1 MIRMEK
7 TANKKNG
14 QPEISVIV
22 VSYNTSDIIE
32 ACLESLLAESP
43 ITREVFVV
51 DNASTDGSA
60 DFIKTHFSSVNG
72 IFNEKNVGFAAAN
85 NQVLP
90 LCRGKYVLFLNPDA
104 SLHADAIEKMIAYMN
119 DNPHVGLAGGNIMYP
134 NRDPQWTVSNRYPG
148 QKYASDE
155 LEGLPGSIAC
165 VLGAAMI
172 TRSELMKMTGG
183 FDEDF
188 FLYGEDQDLCLR
200 IRKAGY
206 EIGHVADATVIHR
219 GGSSVKSLSPS
230 TIWEKKIIA
239 EYIFY
244 RKHYHPETIKKIS
257 RAYVIKCRWRIA
269 TLKILYP
276 FTWNKETAMDK
287 IRKYQVILRHV
298 TRTIRSEQ

>member
-1 MIRMEK
+1 MEK
-7 TANKKNG
+7 TVSKKNL
-14 QPEISVIV
+14 QPQISIIV
-22 VSYNTSDIIE
+22 VSYNTSDII
-32 ACLESLLAESP
+32 AMCLESLLAESS
-43 ITREVFVV
+43 ITREIFVV

-60 DFIKTHFSSVNG
+60 EFIKTNFPSVNG
-72 IFNEKNVGFAAAN
+72 IFNEKNVGFAVAN
-85 NQVLP
+85 NQALP

-104 SLHADAIEKMIAYMN
+104 SLNPCAIENMIAYMN
-119 DNPHVGLAGGNIMYP
+119 DNPQIGLAGGNISYP
-134 NRDPQWTVSNRYPG
+134 DGEPQWTVSDRYPG

-155 LEGLPGSIAC
+155 LEQLPGSIAC
-165 VLGAAMI
+165 VIGAAMI
-172 TRSELMKMTGG
+172 IRSELVKVTGG

-206 EIGHVADATVIHR
+206 EIGYADAATIIHR

-230 TIWEKKIIA
+230 GIWEKKIIA

-244 RKHYHPETIKKIS
+244 RKHYRPETIRKIS